1 LLHESKTNNESLT
14 TSIKEKIRIGPGQV
28 LKLSLKL
35 KGYMAKKKSS
45 LLSSG
50 SIGSS
55 TGSMEYSKAYSKK
68 KYKQRM
74 NEEKIWQSLNG
85 PITVRKIDNA

>member
-1 LLHESKTNNESLT
+1 MILNGHCSVGKWHVINAIPFMKSGYKT
-14 TSIKEKIRIGPGQV
+14 
-28 LKLSLKL
+28 
-35 KGYMAKKKSS
+35 MAKKKSS

-50 SIGSS
+50 KTGTS

-68 KYKQRM
+68 RYKRM
-74 NEEKIWQSLNG
+74 MKEEKMWQSLNG